1 MEIFELFSNGR
12 NLFVN
17 WCNQVATERW
27 VYLIIAAVYCSIY
40 SVDTVYSL
48 NEHLKGR
55 ENKVHVHVS
64 TVRTTTVL
72 VLFCKWRKRLEK
84 WEQTTIIRK
93 KWKLA
98 TASRT
103 QEMSLKLKTGVRT
116 DLSITGRHKMLF
128 GS

>member
-1 MEIFELFSNGR
+1 
-12 NLFVN
+12 
-17 WCNQVATERW
+17 
-27 VYLIIAAVYCSIY
+27 
-40 SVDTVYSL
+40 
-48 NEHLKGR
+48 
-55 ENKVHVHVS
+55 VHVHVS

-72 VLFCKWRKRLEK
+72 VVFCKWRKRLEK

-128 GS
+128 GSLAHSIKNASILNESIYPLWQISLWEVDLGKQS